1 MFMTSEGGPT
11 PHSLHPLTMSPPK
24 TFDEWFVQ
32 LTGQQPFPWQEVLYR
47 LFAAGKVPSSC
58 DLPTGIGKTSV
69 ITVWLIARILHP
81 DQIPT
86 RLVYV
91 VNRRTVVDQTTV
103 EVERLRASLGKCAF
117 APAESRDLAVSTLR
131 GQYAD
136 NRDWSTDP
144 SRLAVICGTVDM
156 IGSRLLFSG
165 YGIGFK
171 ARPLHAGFIGQDAL
185 LVHDES
191 HLEPAF
197 QNVIEGVVAEQQRRG
212 DWRPLR
218 VMALSA
224 TARNAAPV
232 SAVLSLSDEDLRHP
246 VVGQRLR
253 AHKAIHLDA
262 IDDEKKLLADA
273 IVRKAMA
280 HAQSGQAVLV
290 FANRVDDVGTI
301 VARLRKNKLAC
312 QQLTG
317 TLRGLERDAL
327 AKSDPVFQRFLPE
340 KSRSPAVTAAEGT
353 VYLVCTSAGEVGV
366 DMSADHLVS
375 DLTTFERMAQRFG
388 RVNRYG
394 HRDDSRIDVVY
405 PDTFDD
411 DDSLTP
417 ARKATLDLLR
427 HLDGD
432 ASPLNLGTLDASARQ
447 AAFAPPPRIPPVTD
461 VLFDSWSFTS
471 IREPL
476 PGRPP
481 VAPYLHGL
489 ADWELPET
497 QVAWRDEVG
506 LVTGEL
512 LAHCPPADLLE
523 DYPLKPHELLRDRSD
538 RVFKHLETLA
548 KRHPDHPAWIVGD
561 RGDIDTTTLRVLADK
576 QQKERINSCTILLP
590 PSVGGLCGGMLDGGS
605 EWASDV
611 SDVVD
616 GLGRRIRIYTDD
628 PELEPK
634 TAGMR
639 RVRSISFGIGE
650 DDGDEL
656 PRWDWYESVA
666 SEGGRSAA
674 RPVLLTTHVEDVV
687 NEATRIVSKLPLPPQ
702 ISAAIIVAAR
712 LHDHGKRRERFQVT
726 LGNRE
731 YPDVLL
737 AKAGRNGARLLEPF
751 RHEFASLLDAQED
764 AAFQALEGDMQD
776 LVLHM
781 IAAHH
786 GRGRPHFSSDEAF
799 DPNAQS
805 AVADT
810 LAIEVPRR
818 FARLQRTY
826 GRWGL
831 SYLESLLRAA
841 DWAASAAPSAY
852 APEPGDNP

>member
-1 MFMTSEGGPT
+1 
-11 PHSLHPLTMSPPK
+11 MSAPK

-32 LTGQQPFPWQEVLYR
+32 LTGQQPFPWQELLYR
-47 LFAAGKVPSSC
+47 EFAAGKVPSRC

-69 ITVWLIARILHP
+69 IAVWLIARILHP
-81 DQIPT
+81 EPIPR

-103 EVERLRASLGKCAF
+103 EVERLRASLEKCTF
-117 APAESRDLAVSTLR
+117 LSAESRDLAVSTLR

-136 NRDWSTDP
+136 KREWSADP
-144 SRLAVICGTVDM
+144 SRPAVICGTVDM

-165 YGIGFK
+165 YGVGFK
-171 ARPLHAGFIGQDAL
+171 ARPLHAGFLGQDAL

-197 QNVIEGVVAEQQRRG
+197 QNAIEGVVTEQQRCG

-224 TARNAAPV
+224 TARNADSV
-232 SAVLSLSDEDLRHP
+232 SSVFSLSDEDLRHP

-262 IDDEKKLLADA
+262 VDDEKKLLADA

-280 HAQSGQAVLV
+280 HAQSGRAVLV
-290 FANRVDDVGTI
+290 FANRVDDVGMI
-301 VARLRKNKLAC
+301 VARLRKDKLAC

-317 TLRGLERDAL
+317 TLRGFDRDAL

-340 KSRSPAVTAAEGT
+340 KSRSPTVTAAEGT

-394 HRDDSRIDVVY
+394 LRDDSRIDVVY
-405 PDTFDD
+405 PESFDAD
-411 DDSLTP
+411 HPLTP

-427 HLDGD
+427 RLDGD
-432 ASPLNLGTLDASARQ
+432 ASPFKLGTLDASARQ
-447 AAFAPPPRIPPVTD
+447 AAFTPPPRILPVTD
-461 VLFDSWSFTS
+461 ILFDAWSLTS

-481 VAPYLHGL
+481 VAQYLHGQ
-489 ADWELPET
+489 ADWEPPET
-497 QVAWRDEVG
+497 QVAWREEVG
-506 LVTGEL
+506 LVAGEL
-512 LAHCPPADLLE
+512 LAQCPPADLLD

-548 KRHPDHPAWIVGD
+548 KRHPDQPTWILDD
-561 RGDIDTTTLRVLADK
+561 RGDIARATLRDLADK
-576 QQKERINSCTILLP
+576 QKKERINNCTVLLP
-590 PSVGGLCGGMLDGGS
+590 PAVGGLSDGMLDGGS
-605 EWASDV
+605 EWANDV
-611 SDVVD
+611 SDVAD
-616 GLGRRIRIYTDD
+616 GSGRRIRIYTDD
-628 PELEPK
+628 PELETK

-639 RVRSISFGIGE
+639 RVRSISFEAGE
-650 DDGDEL
+650 NDDDEL
-656 PRWDWYESVA
+656 PRWDWYESLA
-666 SEGGRSAA
+666 IEGGRSAA
-674 RPVLLTTHVEDVV
+674 RPVLLTTHVDDVV
-687 NEATRIVSKLPLPPQ
+687 NEATRIVSKLRLPPQ
-702 ISAAIIVAAR
+702 MSAAIIVAAR

-731 YPDVLL
+731 YPGVLL
-737 AKAGRNGARLLEPF
+737 AKAGRNGARLPEAF

-764 AAFQALEGDMQD
+764 AAFQTLEDDMQD
-776 LVLHM
+776 LVLHL

-786 GRGRPHFSSDEAF
+786 GRGRPHFNSDEAF

-805 AVADT
+805 TVADT

-831 SYLESLLRAA
+831 AYLESLLRAA

-852 APEPGDNP
+852 AAEPEVTP